1 MDDGVDDPVAGEPSG
16 DALGSGSAAPRLS
29 CHLGTEWLRVGSHS
43 ARSWP
48 LSAQGARRS
57 GPRSPLWTS
66 TRMTT
71 VEEYLRTERLVLR
84 RFTTDDADL
93 LAELDSDPEVMRYI
107 TGGRPTPRDEI
118 VNEVLPALLSY
129 YDRFEGF
136 GFWAAIERDT
146 GQFLGWF
153 HLRPAPGDGPAEVE
167 LGYRLRRAAWAA
179 DTRPKARGPWS
190 RKHSTILACAGCMPR
205 R

>member
-29 CHLGTEWLRVGSHS
+29 GHSGTEWLRVGSHS

-48 LSAQGARRS
+48 LSAKGARRS

-107 TGGRPTPRDEI
+107 TGGRATPRDEI
-118 VNEVLPALLSY
+118 VNEVLPAFLSTTTAS
-129 YDRFEGF
+129 RASASGRRSNVTP
-136 GFWAAIERDT
+136 GSSSAGST
-146 GQFLGWF
+146 C
-153 HLRPAPGDGPAEVE
+153 AP
-167 LGYRLRRAAWAA
+167 RRTTALPRSSSG
-179 DTRPKARGPWS
+179 T
-190 RKHSTILACAGCMPR
+190 ACA
-205 R
+205 